1 MNENPPATQP
11 TKAPETVKKM
21 ETREL
26 TPYNKVRKSKTII
39 EAKYFL
45 SQPEMKI
52 LNAIFSVIKDN
63 AEELGYI
70 ELPTKMLC
78 ENLNI
83 NLRELKEFT
92 YNIVQNGVT
101 FRSVDENGVYEDVQ
115 TTWLSSA
122 VYYPTLG
129 RVRFRISEELKPYII
144 GISKRKEPY
153 TEFETRE
160 LISTTYYTS
169 RIYEF
174 ACQYLKCGKR
184 PKMSI
189 DELRSMLGIPADK
202 YKLFAHFKDRVLD
215 TAVQAIRSSKELRY
229 EVGYELFKSGRAYTD
244 IVLTVRKKQNG
255 TYQETPKQPVK
266 VALPAVPKNAAI
278 TMLMAQGISE
288 KRLTD
293 CTEEQ
298 LQELLRII
306 RDGMNPVVLRQ
317 MLGRYSL
324 QRIFAN
330 SAIVREK
337 MRSGQ
342 GKSFG
347 AMLFTAIQNDWSE
360 DPERKQE
367 RRKEEKKQKDRA
379 LVKKMEEH
387 LAEERRK
394 ETEAAKRNRE
404 EKNSMSDFEIRFLNG
419 KIEQGHDFKKEPGM
433 MLRPYL
439 DNEHPRIRE
448 AIALL
453 MDGKK
458 IPPDF
463 FQQQ

>member
-1 MNENPPATQP
+1 MKEHPPATHSG
-11 TKAPETVKKM
+11 KALEPSKKM

-26 TPYNKVRKSKTII
+26 TPYNKIRKSKTII

-70 ELPTKMLC
+70 ELSTKTLC

-122 VYYPTLG
+122 VYYPTRG

-169 RIYEF
+169 RIYEL

-184 PKMSI
+184 PKMAI
-189 DELRSMLGIPADK
+189 DELRSMLGIPDDK
-202 YKLFAHFKDRVLD
+202 YKLFSHFKDRVLD
-215 TAVQAIRSSKELRY
+215 TAVQAIRNSKELRY
-229 EVGYELFKSGRAYTD
+229 EVDYELFKTGRAYTD
-244 IVLTVRKKQNG
+244 IVLTVRKKKTG
-255 TYQETPKQPVK
+255 TYQETPKQPVE
-266 VALPAVPKNAAI
+266 VALPSVSKGTAT
-278 TMLMAQGISE
+278 TMLMAQGIPDRQLS
-288 KRLTD
+288 KFS
-293 CTEEQ
+293 EEQ

-317 MLGRYSL
+317 MLERYSFE
-324 QRIFAN
+324 RIHAN
-330 SAIVREK
+330 SEIVREK
-337 MRSGQ
+337 MQAGQ

-360 DPERKQE
+360 DPDRKRERQQKAKQ
-367 RRKEEKKQKDRA
+367 QKDRA
-379 LVKKMEEH
+379 RVKKIQEH
-387 LAEERRK
+387 LAEESRKQK
-394 ETEAAKRNRE
+394 ETAKQEMTARTE
-404 EKNSMSDFEIRFLNG
+404 MSDFEINYLNG
-419 KIEQGHDFKKEPGM
+419 KIVQGHDFKKEPGM
-433 MLRPYL
+433 ILRNYL
-439 DNEHPRIRE
+439 DNENPRIR
-448 AIALL
+448 AAVALL
-453 MDGKK
+453 MDGRK
-458 IPPDF
+458 IPIDF
-463 FQQQ
+463 FKQQ

>member
-169 RIYEF
+169 RIYEL

-184 PKMSI
+184 PKMAI
-189 DELRSMLGIPADK
+189 QELRSMLGIPAGK

-215 TAVQAIRSSKELRY
+215 TAVQAIRNSKELRY
-229 EVGYELFKSGRAYTD
+229 EVDYELFKSGRAYTE
-244 IVLTVRKKQNG
+244 IVLTVRKKKTG
-255 TYQETPKQPVK
+255 TYQETPKQPVE
-266 VALPAVPKNAAI
+266 VAVPSVPKGTAM

-288 KRLTD
+288 KHLSKFSED
-293 CTEEQ
+293 Q
-298 LQELLRII
+298 LQELLHII

-317 MLGRYSL
+317 MLEKYPFE
-324 QRIFAN
+324 RIRAN
-330 SAIVREK
+330 SEIVREK
-337 MRSGQ
+337 MQSGQ

-360 DPERKQE
+360 DPVRQQE
-367 RRKEEKKQKDRA
+367 RLQKEKQQKSRARVKKIQERLSEEARKEKEASRQEQD
-379 LVKKMEEH
+379 
-387 LAEERRK
+387 ERIG
-394 ETEAAKRNRE
+394 
-404 EKNSMSDFEIRFLNG
+404 MSDFEITYLNN
-419 KIEQGHDFKKEPGM
+419 KIEQGHDFKKDPGM
-433 MLRPYL
+433 MLRNYL

-458 IPPDF
+458 IPVNF

>member
-11 TKAPETVKKM
+11 TKALKPVEKM
-21 ETREL
+21 ETREF
-26 TPYNKVRKSKTII
+26 TPYNKIRKSKTII

-52 LNAIFSVIKDN
+52 LNAIFAVIKDN

-70 ELPTKMLC
+70 ELSTKALC

-122 VYYPTLG
+122 VYYPTRG

-169 RIYEF
+169 HIYEL

-184 PKMSI
+184 PKMAI
-189 DELRSMLGIPADK
+189 DELRSMLGIPDDK
-202 YKLFAHFKDRVLD
+202 YKLFSHFKDRVLD
-215 TAVQAIRSSKELRY
+215 TAVQAIRNSKELRY
-229 EVGYELFKSGRAYTD
+229 EVDYELFKSGRAYTE
-244 IVLTVRKKQNG
+244 IVLTVRKKKAG
-255 TYQETPKQPVK
+255 TYQETPKQPVE
-266 VALPAVPKNAAI
+266 VALPSLPKGTAM
-278 TMLMAQGISE
+278 TMLMAQGFSE
-288 KRLTD
+288 KRIANF
-293 CTEEQ
+293 TEEQ
-298 LQELLRII
+298 LRYLLGII
-306 RDGMNPVVLRQ
+306 RDGMNAVVLRQ
-317 MLGRYSL
+317 MLEKYPFE
-324 QRIFAN
+324 RIHAN
-330 SAIVREK
+330 SEIVREK
-337 MRSGQ
+337 MRKGQ
-342 GKSFG
+342 GKSYG

-360 DPERKQE
+360 DPERRQE
-367 RRKEEKKQKDRA
+367 RLKKEKQQKDRA
-379 LVKKMEEH
+379 RVQKMKEQLEEK
-387 LAEERRK
+387 ARK
-394 ETEAAKRNRE
+394 EREAAKKDRNE
-404 EKNSMSDFEIRFLNG
+404 CTKMSDFEITLLNN
-419 KIEQGHDFKKEPGM
+419 KIAQGHDFKKDPGM
-433 MLRPYL
+433 VLRGYL

-458 IPPDF
+458 IPEDF
-463 FQQQ
+463 FKQQ

>member
-1 MNENPPATQP
+1 MSP
-11 TKAPETVKKM
+11 
-21 ETREL
+21 
-26 TPYNKVRKSKTII
+26 S
-39 EAKYFL
+39 
-45 SQPEMKI
+45 
-52 LNAIFSVIKDN
+52 SV
-63 AEELGYI
+63 
-70 ELPTKMLC
+70 
-78 ENLNI
+78 
-83 NLRELKEFT
+83 
-92 YNIVQNGVT
+92 
-101 FRSVDENGVYEDVQ
+101 
-115 TTWLSSA
+115 
-122 VYYPTLG
+122 
-129 RVRFRISEELKPYII
+129 
-144 GISKRKEPY
+144 ISKRKEPY

-169 RIYEF
+169 RIYEL

-255 TYQETPKQPVK
+255 TYQETPKQPVE

-330 SAIVREK
+330 SVIVREK

-387 LAEERRK
+387 LAEETRKRTKRFSLSTQKRR
-394 ETEAAKRNRE
+394 
-404 EKNSMSDFEIRFLNG
+404 
-419 KIEQGHDFKKEPGM
+419 
-433 MLRPYL
+433 
-439 DNEHPRIRE
+439 
-448 AIALL
+448 
-453 MDGKK
+453 
-458 IPPDF
+458 
-463 FQQQ
+463 